1 MTAAIAH
8 LTYICVGRSTN
19 MKKGRF
25 TPVCRIV
32 LLVLGAYWVGYFAT
46 VRPATYWVVFTSTL
60 PPDYRVPS
68 SMQAPAHYVF
78 NPAYF
83 VDSHFL
89 RPAKWDALRAPPVLQ
104 PPGSQ
109 KR

>member
-1 MTAAIAH
+1 
-8 LTYICVGRSTN
+8 
-19 MKKGRF
+19 MKKDRF
-25 TPVCRIV
+25 TPVGAIV

-46 VRPATYWVVFTSTL
+46 VFAPAANWVVFARFL

-68 SMQAPAHYVF
+68 SMQVAAHYLF

-83 VDSHFL
+83 VDSHCM
-89 RPAKWDALRAPPVLQ
+89 RPAKWDAFRAPPVLQ

>member
-1 MTAAIAH
+1 
-8 LTYICVGRSTN
+8 

-25 TPVCRIV
+25 TLIRICRIV
-32 LLVLGAYWVGYFAT
+32 LLVLGAYWVGYFAS
-46 VRPATYWVVFTSTL
+46 VRGQATDWAEFSRFV

-68 SMQAPAHYVF
+68 SMQAAVHYLF

-89 RPAKWDALRAPPVLQ
+89 RPAKWDAFRPPPIFQ

-109 KR
+109 TK